1 MRTKRF
7 LVGAVVIAVAVGYLV
22 YSGIRETSV
31 YYLSIEEF
39 GAQKEALVGK
49 RLRVSGRVERGT
61 VDWNV
66 GTLDLRFA
74 LVGMTEG
81 SDGSGSLLL
90 PVEFKGILP
99 DMFGE
104 GQGVVVEGVYRPDNT
119 FAAGTIL
126 TSCPSRYEPE
136 SPASRGEGEQMY
148 PVLTPGPEEPKPRS

>member
-1 MRTKRF
+1 MAASAPLASLTELLPNVRRMRAKRF
-7 LVGAVVIAVAVGYLV
+7 LVGSVVIAAAVSYLI
-22 YSGIRETSV
+22 YAGIRETSV

-61 VDWNV
+61 VDWNA

-74 LVGMTEG
+74 LGGMTERND
-81 SDGSGSLLL
+81 DGRSGLL
-90 PVEFKGILP
+90 PVEFRGILP

-136 SPASRGEGEQMY
+136 TPAS
-148 PVLTPGPEEPKPRS
+148 